1 MRHLKAG
8 RRLGR
13 NAAHRKALFRNLT
26 LALIRHER
34 IVTTVAKAKEVRPF
48 IEKLITLAKKNT
60 LHARRL
66 VLARLGPPSKAE
78 VRPIDAEASK
88 DKPAPADET
97 QVIIKLFLEIAP
109 RYADR
114 PGGYLRILK
123 RAERR
128 LGDAG
133 ETAFLEFVKPG
144 DKRVKRKTAPAPA
157 PVVAPTPAATSTPA
171 TTSAAAPEP
180 VVQASA
186 TEPTTESSATPPTNE
201 PQQQPPATN

>member
-1 MRHLKAG
+1 MRHRKAG

-26 LALIRHER
+26 MALIRHER
-34 IVTTVAKAKEVRPF
+34 IITTVAKAKEVRPF
-48 IEKLITLAKKNT
+48 IERLITIARRDT

-88 DKPAPADET
+88 PKPPEPDET
-97 QVIIKLFLEIAP
+97 HVIIKLFKEIAP
-109 RYADR
+109 RYKDR

-123 RAERR
+123 RHERR

-133 ETAFLEFVKPG
+133 QTAFLELVKPG
-144 DKRVKRKTAPAPA
+144 DKPERKKHTPAPA
-157 PVVAPTPAATSTPA
+157 PVVAPKPAPA
-171 TTSAAAPEP
+171 PAPAPE
-180 VVQASA
+180 A
-186 TEPTTESSATPPTNE
+186 TATPPEGEQT
-201 PQQQPPATN
+201 PPASS